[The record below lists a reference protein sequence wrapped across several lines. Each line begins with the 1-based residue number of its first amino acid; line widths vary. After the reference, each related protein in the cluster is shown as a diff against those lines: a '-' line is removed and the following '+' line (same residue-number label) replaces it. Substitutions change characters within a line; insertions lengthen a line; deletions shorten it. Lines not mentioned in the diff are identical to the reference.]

1 MLTDLSPMLA
11 SLITGLIR
19 GPQIE
24 VIDGPQVDVTD
35 GTARGRMQALVAETG
50 ATVVIMPGEG
60 AELSEAGR
68 RLLDDRARLRV
79 VALSDHAD
87 AGVVGA
93 LTVRTVE
100 IQSLSKA
107 SLLDAIAG
115 DLDGDASVLEAG
127 SSGSL
132 T

>member
-19 GPQIE
+19 GPQID
-24 VIDGPQVDVTD
+24 VIDGPQVDVTN
-35 GTARGRMQALVAETG
+35 GAARGRMEALVAETG

-60 AELSEAGR
+60 AALSDAGR
-68 RLLDDRARLRV
+68 RLLDDRANLRV
-79 VALSDHAD
+79 VALSDHAE

-100 IQSLSKA
+100 IRSLSKA

-115 DLDGDASVLEAG
+115 ELDGDGSVPEVG

>member
-1 MLTDLSPMLA
+1 MLSDLSPMLA

-24 VIDGPQVDVTD
+24 VVDGPQVDVTD
-35 GTARGRMQALVAETG
+35 GAARGRVEDLVAETG

-60 AELSEAGR
+60 AGISEAGR
-68 RLLDDRARLRV
+68 RLLDERARLRV
-79 VALSDHAD
+79 LALSDHAE

-100 IQSLSKA
+100 IRSLSKA

-115 DLDGDASVLEAG
+115 DVDGEALVPDAG
-127 SSGSL
+127 SSGS
-132 T
+132 